1 MLMRSEEKED
11 IGKVVSRVKRIFYNE
26 GGDVMLKYK
35 HIEAARE
42 TRLWIGQVLVPAV
55 TGAIILYSNPDLRR
69 WIDEK
74 VKSIKNKFKKNGA

>member
-1 MLMRSEEKED
+1 
-11 IGKVVSRVKRIFYNE
+11 
-26 GGDVMLKYK
+26 MLKYK

-55 TGAIILYSNPDLRR
+55 TGAIILYSNPDSRR

-74 VKSIKNKFKKNGA
+74 VRSIIKNKFKKQA

>member
-1 MLMRSEEKED
+1 
-11 IGKVVSRVKRIFYNE
+11 
-26 GGDVMLKYK
+26 MLKYK

-55 TGAIILYSNPDLRR
+55 TGAIILYSNPDSRR

-74 VKSIKNKFKKNGA
+74 VRSIKNKFKKQA